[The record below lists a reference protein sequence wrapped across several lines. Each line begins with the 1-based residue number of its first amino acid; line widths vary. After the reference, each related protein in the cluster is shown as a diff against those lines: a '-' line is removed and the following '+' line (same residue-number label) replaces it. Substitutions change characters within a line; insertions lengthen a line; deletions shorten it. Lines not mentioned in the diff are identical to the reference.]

1 MVSDSPPFK
10 AALQAAGHKG
20 AMQSESGELFY
31 KPAKTR
37 EIKFYQTISQYYPDL
52 LLIVPTFYG
61 TLSEKQQEEGATVD
75 ATKESPDEP
84 QLLVLKSSL
93 HGYSEPCILD
103 IKLGSQLW
111 DELEATPEK
120 RDRLDQ
126 VAATTTSGSLSLRIA
141 GMNVFH
147 SHSKT
152 PTTTSDGERIPY
164 DKLFGRQLTK
174 DNFVTEGL
182 AKFFPN
188 FLANNA
194 GEDEDGRFVLEYFVS
209 RLKFIHE
216 TLSAHEFRMRSASL
230 LFVYEGDRVAFTRK
244 LDELEKLQAEEEKEE
259 EEEPS
264 KQDEED
270 DDEEEDKI
278 TSQDIQDQLFKL
290 DLIDFAHVRF
300 EKGIG
305 PDEGVLKGIQ
315 FLELARRKDIRSA
328 TVKKPSTVGGVTK
341 FKVRG
346 TRFLYTISI
355 ADKEKAEKIVH
366 TLPAGLKV
374 TEISA

>member
-1 MVSDSPPFK
+1 MASDSTPFK

-31 KPAKTR
+31 KPAKAR
-37 EIKFYQTISQYYPDL
+37 EIMFYQTISQHYPDF

-61 TLSEKQQEEGATVD
+61 TLSEKQQEEGTSAAAAAAVD
-75 ATKESPDEP
+75 ATKEAAEES

-93 HGYSEPCILD
+93 YGYSEPCILD

-126 VAATTTSGSLSLRIA
+126 VSATTTSGSLSLRIA

-147 SHSKT
+147 SHSKSPAT
-152 PTTTSDGERIPY
+152 PSDGKRIPY

-174 DNFVTEGL
+174 DNFTEGL

-188 FLANNA
+188 FLAGAA
-194 GEDEDGRFVLEYFVS
+194 GEDEDGRFVLEYFVN
-209 RLKFIHE
+209 RLKFIHQ

-230 LFVYEGDRVAFTRK
+230 LFVYEGDRAAFNRK
-244 LDELEKLQAEEEKEE
+244 LDELEKLQAQEEEE
-259 EEEPS
+259 EEEPTT
-264 KQDEED
+264 QDEDSEDNED
-270 DDEEEDKI
+270 DKV

-315 FLELARRKDIRSA
+315 VVIDAFESFLENL
-328 TVKKPSTVGGVTK
+328 
-341 FKVRG
+341 
-346 TRFLYTISI
+346 
-355 ADKEKAEKIVH
+355 
-366 TLPAGLKV
+366 
-374 TEISA
+374 

>member
-1 MVSDSPPFK
+1 MVSDSTPFK

-31 KPAKTR
+31 KPAKKR
-37 EIKFYQTISQYYPDL
+37 EIMFYQTISQYYPDL

-61 TLSEKQQEEGATVD
+61 TLSEKQQEEGAAAALAVD
-75 ATKESPDEP
+75 TTKESAEES

-93 HGYSEPCILD
+93 YGFSEPCILD

-111 DELEATPEK
+111 DELEVTPEK

-126 VAATTTSGSLSLRIA
+126 VSATTTSGSLSLRIA

-152 PTTTSDGERIPY
+152 PTTASDGERIPY
-164 DKLFGRQLTK
+164 DKYFGRQLTK

-188 FLANNA
+188 FLAGSA

-230 LFVYEGDRVAFTRK
+230 LFVYEGDRAAFTRK
-244 LDELEKLQAEEEKEE
+244 LDEFEKLQAEEEGE
-259 EEEPS
+259 EEEPAN
-264 KQDEED
+264 QGED
-270 DDEEEDKI
+270 DEDDKI

-315 FLELARRKDIRSA
+315 VVIDAFEGFLEKM
-328 TVKKPSTVGGVTK
+328 
-341 FKVRG
+341 
-346 TRFLYTISI
+346 
-355 ADKEKAEKIVH
+355 
-366 TLPAGLKV
+366 
-374 TEISA
+374 